1 MKNIYKLQ
9 KQFKIPVY
17 DTGIDG
23 KINLVSLFNYFQ
35 DIASD
40 HAEILG
46 FGRADLMKLNHFWA
60 LSRMYAEISLL
71 PEWGDTIIVTT
82 YPNGVDKLFALRNY
96 DVKFHDG
103 QHIASVT
110 SSWLIL
116 DCFTRRI
123 QKPEAALSHFNQN
136 PEAQDSQ
143 LRYAEKLEFAGN
155 ETVNSESFKVKIS
168 DLDTNF
174 HTNNVKYLQWA
185 IDSYEL
191 DFVKQNTICSVEINY
206 LTESFHNDE
215 VFLQTRAD
223 NNNFFNH
230 SVMRT
235 DGKELCRMRFG
246 WK

>member
-1 MKNIYKLQ
+1 MKDIYKLQ
-9 KQFKIPVY
+9 KEFKIPVY
-17 DTGIDG
+17 DTGIDN
-23 KINLVSLFNYFQ
+23 KLNLVSLFNYFQ

-46 FGRADLMKLNHFWA
+46 FGRADLMKHNHFWA
-60 LSRMYAEISLL
+60 LSRMYAEISVF
-71 PEWGDTIIVTT
+71 PVWGDSIIVTT

-103 QHIASVT
+103 RHIASVT

-116 DCFTRRI
+116 DYSTRRI
-123 QKPEAALSHFNQN
+123 QKPEAALSHFNLN
-136 PEAQDSQ
+136 PEAQEPKI
-143 LRYAEKLEFAGN
+143 RYAEKLEFTGN
-155 ETVNSESFKVKIS
+155 KTVNSNPFKVKIS

-174 HTNNVKYLQWA
+174 HTNNVKYLQWV

-191 DFVKQNTICSVEINY
+191 DFVKQNTIHSVETNY
-206 LTESFHNDE
+206 LAESFYNDE
-215 VFLQTRAD
+215 VFLQTCAD

-230 SVMRT
+230 SVIRT
-235 DGKELCRMRFG
+235 DGKELCRMRLS